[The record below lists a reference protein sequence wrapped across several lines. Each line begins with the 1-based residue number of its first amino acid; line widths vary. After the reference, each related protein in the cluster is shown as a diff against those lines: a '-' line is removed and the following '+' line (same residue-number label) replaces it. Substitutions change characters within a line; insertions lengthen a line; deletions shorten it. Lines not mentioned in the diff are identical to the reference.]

1 MAFLAKG
8 KIFAAVVAAVVALAT
23 GAQAAGSCG
32 KNSAGFEAWKQDFAA
47 QAQAEGVGA
56 RGLSALAGATYATR
70 TISADRAIHKAF

>member
-8 KIFAAVVAAVVALAT
+8 RMFAAATVMAVLALAT

-32 KNSAGFEAWKQDFAA
+32 KNGAGFDAWKQDFAA
-47 QAQAEGVGA
+47 QAKSEGVGA

-70 TISADRAIHKAF
+70 